1 MLASRRR
8 RWAVMTDAAANLRGE
23 PAAAGP
29 VLVVDALKKHF
40 PLRRGFLTKPDL
52 VFAVDGVSFA
62 IGSGETLGLVGESGC
77 GKSTVGRAILRLI
90 EPTAGT
96 IRVAGQDITTLS
108 NSAMRP
114 FRRELQIIFQ

>member
-1 MLASRRR
+1 M
-8 RWAVMTDAAANLRGE
+8 DAAMTEATISGSAGAPHAGE
-23 PAAAGP
+23 P

-40 PLRRGFLTKPDL
+40 PIARGFLAKPDL

-62 IGSGETLGLVGESGC
+62 IGEGETLGLVGESGC

-96 IRVAGQDITTLS
+96 IRVAGTDVTNLS
-108 NSAMRP
+108 NREMR
-114 FRRELQIIFQ
+114 